1 MIARKRHFLVFGLL
15 LWFLM
20 KKKFDGEDMPGHINV
35 GIGLHSMKIM
45 NLLPK
50 KIEHKKLILQDSTKE
65 GIDKSKD

>member
-1 MIARKRHFLVFGLL
+1 
-15 LWFLM
+15 M